1 MSVLYFSKTFS
12 ATLNIVYLF
21 SPVKGHSYAALKG
34 RHLPAPIFCEVPH
47 TIFVEWDATWD
58 IAGELGIDEN
68 STDKEIEQAIL
79 TSEDWHGETYQE
91 EVQAYIDEQ
100 ENN

>member
-1 MSVLYFSKTFS
+1 MANLETRIK
-12 ATLNIVYLF
+12 NI
-21 SPVKGHSYAALKG
+21 AANMEGNFLG
-34 RHLPAPIFCEVPH
+34 EVPH
-47 TIFVEWDATWD
+47 SLFVEWDATWD
-58 IAGELGIDEN
+58 IASELGIDEN

-91 EVQAYIDEQ
+91 EVQAYIDGQ